1 MKLTKRMLRKIIREN
16 VDDLG
21 VDQSVNIPTEYIR
34 GRSESPAKDM
44 RQGTG
49 WVSRSARRGKLNPST
64 FDVEDDTM
72 HIFDFDDTLGEGFGP
87 TLVAAAV
94 VWNGELRPVTN
105 FIEVLRGMDIQALGP
120 AEAEQMKGF
129 QDALQTNSMKIIKD
143 RFFFARGAKG
153 LNGAEV
159 ATLDTAGFADFRAK
173 FSKIDR
179 DQELPIPMDV
189 GGQRIPRGPRS
200 PEHQI
205 DFVVGGKGF
214 TTMDGVPKNI
224 KKMKGK
230 PDGSVLVAYDFSP
243 SLTLGKDIERYPAT
257 NKVALDA
264 QGEDEP
270 VGVITARKGTT
281 EFDSFSG
288 NRPVAMNSE
297 DMQKFMMDGGLEW
310 TAGQKGGGLKFVHGA
325 ADYSNDGGK
334 QKAALAKGEWLKQ
347 PQKNLRFY
355 DDDKRNAI
363 AMSALCDDEQIINKK
378 DGGTINIYS
387 QPHGGFKDTIGKPVF
402 SCMIGENRVHLTE
415 SQFRKLIRKLIL
427 K

>member
-1 MKLTKRMLRKIIREN
+1 MKLTKRILRKIIREN

-21 VDQSVNIPTEYIR
+21 VDQSVNIPTKYIH
-34 GRSESPAKDM
+34 GRSESPKDWDY
-44 RQGTG
+44 G
-49 WVSRSARRGKLNPST
+49 WVSKSARRGRVDPST
-64 FDVEDDTM
+64 FSAEDDTM

-94 VWNGELRPVTN
+94 VWNGELRPITN
-105 FIEVLRGMDIQALGP
+105 LIKVLRGLGIQALGP
-120 AEAEQMKGF
+120 AEAEQMEGF
-129 QDALQTNSMKIIKD
+129 QDALQANSMTIIRNRWFKS
-143 RFFFARGAKG
+143 AGAKG

-159 ATLDTAGFADFRAK
+159 ATLDTAAFADFRAK
-173 FSKIDR
+173 FSKVDSN
-179 DQELPIPMDV
+179 QNLSVPIDV
-189 GGQRIPRGPRS
+189 GGADVPRGQRS
-200 PEHQI
+200 PEYQI
-205 DFVVGGKGF
+205 DLVVGGKGF

-224 KKMKGK
+224 KRMKGK

-257 NKVALDA
+257 NQVALDA
-264 QGEDEP
+264 QNEDEP
-270 VGVITARKGTT
+270 IGVITARKGTT
-281 EFDSFSG
+281 AFDSFSG
-288 NRPVAMNSE
+288 NRPVAMNSA
-297 DMQKFMMDGGLEW
+297 DMQKFMMDGGLDW

-355 DDDKRNAI
+355 DDDKRNAV
-363 AMSALCDDEQIINKK
+363 AMSSLCDDEQITKKK

-387 QPHGGFKDTIGKPVF
+387 QPHGGFKKTIGKPIF

-415 SQFRKLIRKLIL
+415 SQFRKLIRKLL
-427 K
+427 VK